1 MGSKGGGQ
9 PQQVQQ
15 TQESHT
21 QTSEPWAPAQAHI
34 MRGLDAARAQVDAGP
49 AQWNGPFIGSLSQ
62 YSKEGLD
69 AIAQRGREGSPVTQ
83 SAQGLATDVLS
94 QRPSFGGASG
104 YLAGG
109 PSWEQ
114 VQQQFASLPEATQNA
129 LQQTAQGDYLQG
141 NPYLDQQYGRAA
153 QQVTDTFNRDISPGI
168 AAQFSKA
175 GRVGSDAQGDVLQNA
190 AGQVSDSLAGLSN
203 DIYGGNYQRERDRQL
218 NAAYQLGNLTQAQQS
233 LGSNVFNQ
241 LQGNQL
247 AAAGIDAGVYGQQLG
262 QQNVFGGL
270 ANALANQ
277 DYMDIEQIKRVGE
290 HYDQRSQQE
299 LDARRAQFNQEQA
312 MKQQALRD
320 YIAAARGHGVTS
332 SSTTSGTASGPPA
345 RRGSPLTGAIGGG
358 LAGYAAGGPVG
369 AVLGGVGG
377 ILGGGR

>member
-1 MGSKGGGQ
+1 
-9 PQQVQQ
+9 
-15 TQESHT
+15 
-21 QTSEPWAPAQAHI
+21 

-49 AQWNGPFIGSLSQ
+49 AQWSGPFIAPLSQ

-69 AIAQRGREGSPVTQ
+69 AIAQRGRDGSPVTQ
-83 SAQGLATDVLS
+83 SAQGLATDVLN
-94 QRPSFGGASG
+94 QRPTFGGAQG
-104 YLAGG
+104 YLTGA
-109 PSWEQ
+109 PNWEQ
-114 VQQQFASLPEATQNA
+114 VQQLFSTLPDATQNA

-218 NAAYQLGNLTQAQQS
+218 SAASQLGNLSLANQS
-233 LGSNVFNQ
+233 LGANVFNQ

-270 ANALANQ
+270 ANSLANQ
-277 DYMDIEQIKRVGE
+277 DYVDIEQIKGVGE
-290 HYDQRSQQE
+290 HYDQRAQKA

-320 YIAAARGHGVTS
+320 YIAAAKGHGVKS
-332 SSTTSGTASGPPA
+332 SSTSTTTGPPA
-345 RRGSPLTGAIGGG
+345 RRPSPVTGAIGGG

-377 ILGGGR
+377 LLGGGR

>member
-9 PQQVQQ
+9 PQ
-15 TQESHT
+15 TQT
-21 QTSEPWAPAQAHI
+21 QTSEPWAPAQGHI
-34 MRGLDAARAQVDAGP
+34 LDGLTAAKAQVDSGP
-49 AQWNGPFIGSLSQ
+49 ARWGGPFIGSMSQ
-62 YSKEGLD
+62 YTKEALD
-69 AIAQRGREGSPVTQ
+69 AIAQRGRDGSPVTEG
-83 SAQGLATDVLS
+83 AQGLATHVLN
-94 QRPSFGGASG
+94 QRPTFGGASS

-109 PSWEQ
+109 PSWEEI
-114 VQQQFASLPEATQNA
+114 QQQFSALPEATQNA

-175 GRVGSDAQGDVLQNA
+175 GRVGSDAQGNVLQNA

-218 NAAYQLGNLTQAQQS
+218 NAAYQLGNLTQSQQS
-233 LGSNVFNQ
+233 LGANVFNQ

-270 ANALANQ
+270 ANSLANQ
-277 DYMDIEQIKRVGE
+277 DYMDLEQLKGVGA
-290 HYDQRSQQE
+290 HYDQRSQQG

-312 MKQQALRD
+312 RKQQALRD
-320 YIAAARGHGVTS
+320 YIAAARGHGG
-332 SSTTSGTASGPPA
+332 TTSGTAPTRQGN
-345 RRGSPLTGAIGGG
+345 PLTGAIGGG

-377 ILGGGR
+377 LLGGK